1 MASFTQADHLF
12 MEEALLEAQAAAD
25 IEEVPVGAIVVK
37 DGRII
42 GRGHNRKETD
52 KDATLHAEM
61 IAIRQACACLGG
73 WRLPGA
79 VLYVTLEP
87 CPMCA
92 GALVQARIA
101 RLVYAA
107 TDPKSGACGSVLDL
121 CRHPALNHHLLVEG
135 GLEEERAAYLLKQ
148 FFRQKRQGVDRKQ
161 QPTYNESE
169 K

>member
-1 MASFTQADHLF
+1 

-25 IEEVPVGAIVVK
+25 IAEVPVGAVVVK

-42 GRGHNRKETD
+42 GRGHNRKETG

-79 VLYVTLEP
+79 ALYVTLEP

-92 GALVQARIA
+92 GALVQARVA

-107 TDPKSGACGSVLDL
+107 PDPKSGACGSVMNI
-121 CRHPALNHHLLVEG
+121 CEHPALNHRLIVEG
-135 GLEEERAAYLLKQ
+135 GLEEERAALLLKQ
-148 FFRQKRQGVDRKQ
+148 FFRQKRQSVDRYA
-161 QPTYNESE
+161 PPAYNGFD